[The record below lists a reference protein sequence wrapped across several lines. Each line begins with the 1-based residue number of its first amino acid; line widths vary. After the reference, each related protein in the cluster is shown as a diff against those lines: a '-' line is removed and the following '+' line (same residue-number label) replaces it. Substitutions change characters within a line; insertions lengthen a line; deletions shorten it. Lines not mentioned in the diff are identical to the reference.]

1 MNVNNLEN
9 LKNELKKL
17 GFSKSVVTQMEE
29 QMKKDSP
36 EFQIK
41 EVIPALKGQVELNL
55 HFKQSSQSDYYYFN
69 KFEATHLLTQSLDKG
84 EQYMVIHP
92 DENGKSTVKKL
103 DSVTEALSYFK
114 NQEGPAELAV
124 GKDAAHKTTVAT
136 IENGQTHFME
146 KDFQRHVYTPPVSQ
160 TFYLDKGKG
169 FTAVQAAN
177 LVQGRSVYRDDLLS
191 LAGNAYK
198 AWMKLDFDKPRDRF
212 NNLNFNQYHDPSYGF
227 NLKEVLEKYPIQEL
241 EDPATL
247 KKLETSLKNGN
258 QPLVTVNKEGGEVKL
273 RVEAAPRYNQVN
285 FYTEGGKIQKRE
297 ALLKTAE
304 LEKFQ
309 NKKSAKEKVNE
320 ESMSIHR

>member
-9 LKNELKKL
+9 LKDELKEL

-29 QMKKDSP
+29 QMKKDNP

-41 EVIPALKGQVELNL
+41 EEIPALKGQVELTL

-69 KFEATHLLTQSLDKG
+69 KFEATHQLTDTLNKG

-92 DENGKSTVKKL
+92 DENGKNTVKKL

-114 NQEGPAELAV
+114 EQEGPAQLAV

-136 IENGQTHFME
+136 LENGVTNFME
-146 KDFQRHVYTPPVSQ
+146 KDFQRNVYTPPVTQ

-169 FTAVQAAN
+169 FTATQAAN
-177 LVQGRSVYRDDLLS
+177 LVQGRSVYRDDLMS

-227 NLKEVLEKYPIQEL
+227 KLKEVLEKYNIKEL
-241 EDPATL
+241 EDPTAL
-247 KKLETSLKNGN
+247 KKLETSIKNGN
-258 QPLVTVNKEGGEVKL
+258 QPLVTVNKEGEEIKL
-273 RVEAAPRYNQVN
+273 RVEASPRYNQVN
-285 FYTEGGKIQKRE
+285 FHTESGKIQKRE
-297 ALLKTAE
+297 ALLKIPE
-304 LEKFQ
+304 VEKSISQ
-309 NKKSAKEKVNE
+309 KPAKEKVKE
-320 ESMSIHR
+320 ESMSMHR